1 MTTVNV
7 THADADTLKM
17 LEDARQASAFFNE
30 HYDEWLELYPDQWV
44 AVSVDELVAVG
55 PDIEEVVKTIR
66 SGGYKRRDLKFEYL
80 SSKPGFMLL

>member
-1 MTTVNV
+1 MTTTNV
-7 THADADTLKM
+7 THADAETLKM

-30 HYDEWLELYPDQWV
+30 RYNEWLELYPDQWV

-66 SGGYKRRDLKFEYL
+66 SRGYKRRELKFEYL
-80 SSKPGFMLL
+80 SSKPGFMVL